1 MTTNSP
7 RNSPAPTTAWT
18 PEHEQKPRLGL
29 LLWILHVDLGGDSVV
44 CSAAPAA
51 DPGPRGRL
59 VAPAPDH
66 PQREADKEL
75 STVVHGTV
83 SVGGLGEQPGE
94 ALLLRGEVDTC
105 EIRHACVRPLVVGSK
120 TSLNITFNTHLW

>member
-1 MTTNSP
+1 MTTDSP

-29 LLWILHVDLGGDSVV
+29 LLWILHVDIGGDSAR

-59 VAPAPDH
+59 VAPAQDH
-66 PQREADKEL
+66 PPEADKEL

-83 SVGGLGEQPGE
+83 SIGGLGEQPGE

-105 EIRHACVRPLVVGSK
+105 EIRHASVGSLVVGSK
-120 TSLNITFNTHLW
+120 KSLNITFNTHLR